1 MVCSTGYSRANYE
14 IHNNHHH
21 QEHIN
26 EHKLSHQDWNFNYR
40 GIFLE
45 TLTLFFLR
53 EEFGCNRII
62 DRFIDQDSK
71 FESFG
76 NLGLKYTLIFTIFLS
91 CEATLYTGLYIQYHF
106 YPQYR
111 FNKISNRN
119 FQENINS
126 LRYSTYFFGKNINS
140 IIYSNLKKKY
150 RFKSIFIIWKM

>member
-1 MVCSTGYSRANYE
+1 M
-14 IHNNHHH
+14 
-21 QEHIN
+21 
-26 EHKLSHQDWNFNYR
+26 
-40 GIFLE
+40 
-45 TLTLFFLR
+45 R

-140 IIYSNLKKKY
+140 IIYSNLKKNIDSKVY
-150 RFKSIFIIWKM
+150 LLSEKCNIADG